1 MEPIIGDVM
10 GRLTQAARASFQD
23 HLNNMRTEYR
33 EALVSTGRRE
43 AFDRLVE
50 AWSSELGAISYAES
64 LSLMDLILLTGE
76 VDNRAY
82 LEALRLK
89 LDNLDHRLNETEHSR
104 DALDRL

>member
-1 MEPIIGDVM
+1 M

-23 HLNNMRTEYR
+23 HLKVMRMEYK
-33 EALVSTGRRE
+33 EALVSKGRRE

-76 VDNRAY
+76 VDNRAF

-89 LDNLDHRLNETEHSR
+89 LDNLSARLNVAER
-104 DALDRL
+104 G

>member
-1 MEPIIGDVM
+1 M
-10 GRLTQAARASFQD
+10 TQAARASFQD
-23 HLNNMRTEYR
+23 HLLKMRSEYR
-33 EALVSTGRRE
+33 DALVDKGRRE

-76 VDNRAY
+76 VDNRAF

-89 LDNLDHRLNETEHSR
+89 LDNLDAKLNVAEHG
-104 DALDRL
+104 